1 MSPPP
6 PWPSPRYQ
14 RDQGQLPNSSRRSC
28 ARAPPPSGQNVET
41 RASVADR
48 VAHTTVR
55 LPTDSPTRRRR
66 VYLKSLLFFF
76 FPDRALCT
84 TESTNGPAIY
94 TGGYFVEF
102 SATNASGTPD
112 DDEIRT
118 VRLADTDR
126 IRRKIRLARDAHLRR
141 LVPPVEEN
149 RGQTELENRIRW
161 KGNAVR
167 RSTVSRSVP
176 RLSRTRMG
184 TANRAHI

>member
-1 MSPPP
+1 MAVAALSERPGPAAK
-6 PWPSPRYQ
+6 
-14 RDQGQLPNSSRRSC
+14 QLAAVVR
-28 ARAPPPSGQNVET
+28 ARAAAAVRSERRN
-41 RASVADR
+41 AR
-48 VAHTTVR
+48 VGRRPRRPHDGT
-55 LPTDSPTRRRR
+55 PTDRFPDETATR
-66 VYLKSLLFFF
+66 LFEIASFFFF

-84 TESTNGPAIY
+84 TESTNGPEIY

-118 VRLADTDR
+118 VRLANTDR
-126 IRRKIRLARDAHLRR
+126 IRRKLRLARDAHLRR
-141 LVPPVEEN
+141 LVSPVEEN